1 MSTNI
6 LNSNGHRCSNK
17 IISFIK
23 LMAAGIWYLFRGSLL
38 FLLWMILF
46 ALDLIYLFFVIIAN
60 ISAVHVI
67 IPLMILIGLLFW
79 ANKMEKKG

>member
-1 MSTNI
+1 MDI
-6 LNSNGHRCSNK
+6 DVL
-17 IISFIK
+17 IK
-23 LMAAGIWYLFRGSLL
+23 LSVLVILMAAGIWYLFRGSLL

-46 ALDLIYLFFVIIAN
+46 ALDLIYLFFVIMAN

-79 ANKMEKKG
+79 ANKMEKKA

>member
-1 MSTNI
+1 MDI
-6 LNSNGHRCSNK
+6 DVL
-17 IISFIK
+17 IK
-23 LMAAGIWYLFRGSLL
+23 LSVLVILMAAGIWYLFRGSLL

-46 ALDLIYLFFVIIAN
+46 ALDLIYLFFVIMAN

-67 IPLMILIGLLFW
+67 IPLMILIGLLFG

>member
-1 MSTNI
+1 MDI
-6 LNSNGHRCSNK
+6 DVL
-17 IISFIK
+17 IK
-23 LMAAGIWYLFRGSLL
+23 LSVLVILMAAGIWYLFRGSLL

-46 ALDLIYLFFVIIAN
+46 ALDLIYLFFVIMAN
-60 ISAVHVI
+60 ISAVQVI